1 MDTCVTPP
9 RRSSPVVTVE
19 HNITT
24 WKYQPEY
31 EPISDESENES
42 PDLTLPAAS
51 AAEKLIEETLR
62 PSTPYSSLNNAT
74 SENENE
80 VEEKPIYV

>member
-9 RRSSPVVTVE
+9 RRSSPIVTVE

-24 WKYQPEY
+24 WKYQPDY
-31 EPISDESENES
+31 EPVSDEGENKS
-42 PDLTLPAAS
+42 PDLTLAAAS

-62 PSTPYSSLNNAT
+62 PLKPYSSLNNTT
-74 SENENE
+74 SEKENE
-80 VEEKPIYV
+80 VEEKTIYV

>member
-9 RRSSPVVTVE
+9 RRSSPIVTVE

-24 WKYQPEY
+24 WKYQPDY
-31 EPISDESENES
+31 EPVSDESENES
-42 PDLTLPAAS
+42 PDLTLAAAS
-51 AAEKLIEETLR
+51 AAEKLIEEALR
-62 PSTPYSSLNNAT
+62 PLNPYSSPYNAT

-80 VEEKPIYV
+80 VGKKTTYV